1 MEFENE
7 LAARLAKLQKKKA
20 HKDKM
25 DEIKATK
32 QAEIDAAEKIRLEE
46 ARKLKEQEDLEKTR
60 LLEVEKE
67 KRRLAGD
74 LIKLYTVCKL
84 LIILYVHNTFF

>member
-7 LAARLAKLQKKKA
+7 LAARLVKLQKKKA

-25 DEIKATK
+25 DEIKTIK

-46 ARKLKEQEDLEKTR
+46 ARKLKEQEELEKAR
-60 LLEVEKE
+60 LLEAEKE
-67 KRRLAGD
+67 KRRLAGY
-74 LIKLYTVCKL
+74 LIKLYM
-84 LIILYVHNTFF
+84 